1 MKNKIYAVIQEGYAI
16 FGIGTTQA
24 EAISDAEQW
33 TDKPFNIVPYNQAT
47 DGDFFVVECTPELAK
62 AVSRGVI
69 TYEIIDGVADAE
81 Q

>member
-33 TDKPFNIVPYNQAT
+33 TDKPFNIVPYNQ
-47 DGDFFVVECTPELAK
+47 
-62 AVSRGVI
+62 
-69 TYEIIDGVADAE
+69 
-81 Q
+81 